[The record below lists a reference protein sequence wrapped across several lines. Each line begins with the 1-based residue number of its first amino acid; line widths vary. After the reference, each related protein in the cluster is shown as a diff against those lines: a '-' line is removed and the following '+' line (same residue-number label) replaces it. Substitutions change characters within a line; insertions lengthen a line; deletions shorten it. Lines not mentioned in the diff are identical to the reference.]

1 MLNLHFF
8 FNIISNDLAEAWQ
21 LGFQDSASPGFSGI
35 IELHNTIFFY
45 LVIISISVFWL
56 LGSIIYFYNGRV
68 THIVHKYLN
77 HGTFQCLHTKS
88 KVNINDLFNLKMSI
102 NIKDG
107 KIINN
112 NYEIIQSELSN
123 YNFNRSN

>member
-1 MLNLHFF
+1 MLNLHSF
-8 FNIISNDLAEAWQ
+8 FNIIYNDMAEPWQ

-35 IELHNTIFFY
+35 VDLHNAIFFY

-77 HGTFQCLHTKS
+77 HGTLKCLHTNNFIKLS
-88 KVNINDLFNLKMSI
+88 RNITKTLIPLI
-102 NIKDG
+102 IKG
-107 KIINN
+107 
-112 NYEIIQSELSN
+112 
-123 YNFNRSN
+123 